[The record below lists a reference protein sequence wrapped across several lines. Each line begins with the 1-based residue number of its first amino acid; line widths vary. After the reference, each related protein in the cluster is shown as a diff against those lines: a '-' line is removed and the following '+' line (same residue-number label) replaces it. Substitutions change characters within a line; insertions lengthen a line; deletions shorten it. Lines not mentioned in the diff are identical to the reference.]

1 MNNLFTRQ
9 NSLLFSIYVG
19 GILSYNI
26 FTIYSNGSEQLLEY
40 RKTKQIF
47 KNEIESIISGSQKKW
62 FDNLL
67 LSLFWPIRL
76 PFQIVPILILNL
88 NNKTNDSKQVE
99 FTKIND
105 TIKSNLDEINT
116 HSKIDESKNDEK
128 TFNFNLNEG
137 NALPFNFSAGNEK

>member
-1 MNNLFTRQ
+1 MNNLLTRQ
-9 NSLLFSIYVG
+9 NSLLFGIYFG
-19 GILSYNI
+19 GVVSYNI

-76 PFQIVPILILNL
+76 PFQIIPILILNL
-88 NNKTNDSKQVE
+88 NNKDDSEFKQFE
-99 FTKIND
+99 Y
-105 TIKSNLDEINT
+105 IKPNKQEEINT
-116 HSKIDESKNDEK
+116 SSKIEEIKNDEK
-128 TFNFNLNEG
+128 TFNFNLNE
-137 NALPFNFSAGNEK
+137 NSLPFNFSAGNEK

>member
-1 MNNLFTRQ
+1 MNNIITRQ
-9 NSLLFSIYVG
+9 NSFLFSIYVG

-26 FTIYSNGSEQLLEY
+26 FTIYSNGSEQLIEY

-62 FDNLL
+62 FDNFL

-88 NNKTNDSKQVE
+88 NKKDDNDFKKLEYIKPNKQ
-99 FTKIND
+99 
-105 TIKSNLDEINT
+105 DEINNT
-116 HSKIDESKNDEK
+116 SKVEEIKNDDK
-128 TFNFNLNEG
+128 GFNFNLNE
-137 NALPFNFSAGNEK
+137 NNLPFNFSAGNEK

>member
-1 MNNLFTRQ
+1 MNNLFSRQ
-9 NSLLFSIYVG
+9 NSLIFSIYVG

-99 FTKIND
+99 FTKVTD
-105 TIKSNLDEINT
+105 TIKPKQDEINNDY
-116 HSKIDESKNDEK
+116 KIEEIKNEEK
-128 TFNFNLNEG
+128 TYNFNLNEG
-137 NALPFNFSAGNEK
+137 NTLPFNFSAGHEK

>member
-1 MNNLFTRQ
+1 MNNLLTRQ
-9 NSLLFSIYVG
+9 NSLLFGIYFG
-19 GILSYNI
+19 GVVSYNI

-88 NNKTNDSKQVE
+88 NNKTNDSKQIEYLNKPKQDENKKEENKSENEV
-99 FTKIND
+99 
-105 TIKSNLDEINT
+105 IKENVNEDKSY
-116 HSKIDESKNDEK
+116 
-128 TFNFNLNEG
+128 NFNEG
-137 NALPFNFSAGNEK
+137 TLAFNFSAGN

>member
-9 NSLLFSIYVG
+9 NSLLFSIYIG

-88 NNKTNDSKQVE
+88 NKKDDNDFKQLEYIKPNKP
-99 FTKIND
+99 
-105 TIKSNLDEINT
+105 DEINNT
-116 HSKIDESKNDEK
+116 SKVEENKNDEK
-128 TFNFNLNEG
+128 GFNFNLNE
-137 NALPFNFSAGNEK
+137 NNLPFNFSAGNEK

>member
-1 MNNLFTRQ
+1 MNNILTRQ

-88 NNKTNDSKQVE
+88 NKKDDNDFKKLEYIKPNKQ
-99 FTKIND
+99 
-105 TIKSNLDEINT
+105 DEINNT
-116 HSKIDESKNDEK
+116 SKVEEIKNDEK
-128 TFNFNLNEG
+128 SFNFNLNE
-137 NALPFNFSAGNEK
+137 NNLPFNFSAGNEK